1 MGHPCSY
8 KEIREG
14 KLRMTKVKCPVNL
27 KPMAKWVAEP
37 DPKGVCRECNLGPVV
52 QWYGSELKTKG
63 HKKLAKELIDFAKAE
78 DTEPLQLCE
87 KLDKIKDEVEKPLR
101 ERLLDFDCAV
111 QAYEPDD

>member
-1 MGHPCSY
+1 MS
-8 KEIREG
+8 
-14 KLRMTKVKCPVNL
+14 KVKCAVDL

-37 DPKGVCRECNLGPVV
+37 DPKGLCRECRLGPVI
-52 QWYGSELKTKG
+52 QWYGSELKKKG
-63 HKKLAKELIDFAKAE
+63 YEELARELIDIAKAE